1 MYSYLVKNRII
12 PVTLNNIILSLIMLM
27 VFFMPFSRKVIPP
40 LIICVAIPWLFYGN
54 IFEKIRNIFQH
65 SPHYLL
71 ILFYFIHIIGL
82 VYTDNI
88 NEGFFDLQVKLGLL
102 IFPVLIFGLPSFFK
116 KYQNTI
122 FLSFVTG
129 NIVSSLVSVIYSSYR
144 TIEYNADYFSYGNL
158 SLFKHTSYAS
168 MYVLFSTMI
177 LIYFLLNRIY
187 SNHVWI
193 RNIYIGT
200 IIFFCII
207 IYFLASRAG
216 YVSLF
221 ISVVFVA
228 GYLSLRFKKR
238 IYILIVII
246 VIPSVMYLFVSN
258 PRVKYLVNLPQIVQ
272 AGNLNTTYEGVIVR
286 YFIIRESLKIIKEHH
301 WLGTG
306 TGDVKDNL
314 VERYRKSNIKFA
326 LENKLNAHNQFLE
339 TFIGL
344 GIPGFL
350 TLVLLLF
357 YPLYHA
363 VKRRNFLMIS
373 FLLIITVNFLFESM
387 LNTQAGIIF
396 FAFFY
401 SLLMVNIDK
410 TKSDI

>member
-1 MYSYLVKNRII
+1 M
-12 PVTLNNIILSLIMLM
+12 
-27 VFFMPFSRKVIPP
+27 
-40 LIICVAIPWLFYGN
+40 
-54 IFEKIRNIFQH
+54 
-65 SPHYLL
+65 
-71 ILFYFIHIIGL
+71 
-82 VYTDNI
+82 
-88 NEGFFDLQVKLGLL
+88 
-102 IFPVLIFGLPSFFK
+102 
-116 KYQNTI
+116 
-122 FLSFVTG
+122 SFVTG